1 MRMLVFV
8 RPAPAWDKL
17 RFDLG
22 SGAVEVPA
30 DTLVG
35 LSAFGE
41 GTWTLNRSDRAA
53 LDGGSAVVGRQSA
66 VVSHQS
72 AVGGRR
78 SAVGGDGTAVDA
90 GAAPAEIIAVAL
102 MVEPPDAAEA
112 ALREAL
118 ARGAQRVILVTGA
131 PDADASLTT
140 SVLVALV
147 QRLAQA
153 GGVDAVLLGAETPAG
168 LPDEVGPMLAE
179 ALGWAGLAAAT
190 ALQAAAD
197 GSGLHATT
205 ADGLFALPT
214 PAVISLLPNPALT
227 PRYAH
232 GGAVIAAFRKQPL
245 EALTLADLGLTDRGS
260 DSATSR
266 VTVRRAT
273 LGAPPANERL
283 NGPVEESVAV
293 LLGGLQNLL

>member
-41 GTWTLNRSDRAA
+41 GTWMLNGADRAA
-53 LDGGSAVVGRQSA
+53 LEGGSSVVSRQSS
-66 VVSHQS
+66 VVSNGP
-72 AVGGRR
+72 AANVG
-78 SAVGGDGTAVDA
+78 V
-90 GAAPAEIIAVAL
+90 APAEIIAVAL

-118 ARGAQRVILVTGA
+118 ARGAQRAILVTGA
-131 PDADASLTT
+131 PAADAALTAT
-140 SVLVALV
+140 VLAALV

-153 GGVDAVLLGAETPAG
+153 GGVDAVLLGAETPAD

-179 ALGWAGLAAAT
+179 ALGWAGLSAAT
-190 ALQAAAD
+190 ALHAAAD
-197 GSGLHATT
+197 GPSLHATT
-205 ADGLFALPT
+205 AAGLFALPT
-214 PAVISLLPNPALT
+214 PAVISLLPNPALA

-232 GGAVIAAFRKQPL
+232 GGAVIAAFRKQAL
-245 EALTLADLGLTDRGS
+245 EPLTLADLGLTDRSS

-293 LLGGLQNLL
+293 LLDGLRNLL